1 MNKKFQGLE
10 SDTTFKQPKKW
21 IFQKFALG
29 NILYDCLLVSCDTG
43 PYQFAFRRGVLLFL
57 SPRLDILCVSAR
69 HESDQSITSPYQ
81 TSHVRQNVQL

>member
-1 MNKKFQGLE
+1 MSKKFQGLE
-10 SDTTFKQPKKW
+10 SDTTFKQPKKR

-57 SPRLDILCVSAR
+57 SPRLDILCVPTDR
-69 HESDQSITSPYQ
+69 PTNLKRGNNFFEVTKFF
-81 TSHVRQNVQL
+81 